1 MADFRPAAVP
11 YNPNADVEP
20 TTQAPNDTLRVQASP
35 QDFGAQIGG
44 AVEKLGA
51 AGERVGGDINDIAIQ
66 RAIKINEASVN
77 AAQAGWFDK
86 TNQLLYDP
94 TLGFYA
100 QKGYGAAQ
108 AYQPTLDKMNDL
120 RQQTMSSLANPQQK
134 LMYDQLTRRQYD
146 WALQSMGR
154 HADEQFNS
162 ALHVDYLGAVEK
174 GGQSAVLAGASG
186 DVGPDSNYGHLVN
199 EIGDMA
205 ESWAIRGQGAGQD
218 AAAKE
223 RQTRVGDVVRN
234 TVMNLLQNGYVDQ
247 AGALLKER
255 QGQMDTLSYQTA
267 FKAYDAKAVSVDAS
281 HYVLGSG
288 AVQPQPDGTIKM
300 APGVQDVAATQ
311 SGKPSVDSMLSAF
324 KQQESGGRDIPN
336 AYQIQPATWQQ
347 YALPTESINNPTD
360 NQTVARR
367 IVQDLSDKYGGDPQR
382 VATAYFSG
390 PGNVAPMAATQ
401 PFAQDKSD
409 ANGQTT
415 SRYVSQFMQNLNKA
429 GVDQEKSTLHAN
441 LADAQAEAIKR
452 YPNDPTKQR
461 QFTSEVNAIYQ
472 VAKNN
477 TTADEAAVKAKNDAA
492 WNDIGKQLG
501 AFNDPAD
508 PKARAGLLK
517 LQDQVNND
525 NSLNPE
531 TRDKVNGQIHS
542 RLNELLEGDAKSYG
556 PGFQAT
562 VEKINRGEITSEAQV
577 QQLYG
582 PDSNIRWAGIEQL
595 KALVK
600 TPFLAKAVDTAL
612 SAGRQHIVYP
622 TDYGSYK
629 LPPDQVGEDLYAR
642 QFEPQLLDQLQTKL
656 NDPNNHLTLAQ
667 LTTERNPD
675 GSLNKND
682 IVGPLIDQV
691 SKMRDRDKAE
701 AAAWDS
707 VRHPT
712 WPDVSQID
720 ATDPQARQEATQQ
733 IGNAYRA
740 FVIHAQQNGQPLD
753 EQGMK
758 DLDDQAAGLLKHLGG
773 KRKPVPTPDDAT
785 VPIMGG
791 GG

>member
-51 AGERVGGDINDIAIQ
+51 AGERVGGDISDIAIQ
-66 RAIKINEASVN
+66 RAIKINEATVN
-77 AAQAGWFDK
+77 AARGDWFNK
-86 TNQLLYDP
+86 TDQLLHDP

-100 QKGYGAAQ
+100 QTGYGAAQ

-120 RQQTMSSLANPQQK
+120 RQQALDSLANPQQK
-134 LMYDQLTRRQYD
+134 LMYDQLTRREYD
-146 WALQSMGR
+146 WNREKMGLHADQQFNHALQ
-154 HADEQFNS
+154 D
-162 ALHVDYLGAVEK
+162 DYQGMVYK
-174 GGQSAVLAGASG
+174 GQQSAILAGSSG
-186 DVGPDSNYGHLVN
+186 DVGPNTKYSTVVDDL
-199 EIGDMA
+199 GDAA
-205 ESWAIRGQGAGQD
+205 ESWAIRGEGKGQD
-218 AAAKE
+218 AATKQ
-223 RQTRVGDVVRN
+223 RQTVVGGVVRN

-255 QGQMDTLSYQTA
+255 QGQMDTLSYQIA
-267 FKAYDAKAVSVDAS
+267 FKAYDAKAVSADAS

-300 APGVQDVAATQ
+300 APGVQDVAAPQ

-415 SRYVSQFMQNLNKA
+415 SRYVTQFMQQLNKA
-429 GVDQEKSTLHAN
+429 GVDQEKSTLHAS

-477 TTADEAAVKAKNDAA
+477 TTADEAAVKAKNDAS
-492 WNDIGKQLG
+492 WNDFGKQLG
-501 AFNDPAD
+501 ALDDPSD
-508 PKARAGLLK
+508 PKVRQGLTQ
-517 LQDQVNND
+517 LQDQVNN
-525 NSLNPE
+525 NAALNPE
-531 TRDKVNGQIHS
+531 TRDKLNSQIHE
-542 RLNELLEGDAKSYG
+542 RLKETLEGDTKTYG
-556 PGFQAT
+556 PGFQDA
-562 VEKINRGEITSEAQV
+562 VGKISRGEITNEAQV

-582 PDSNIRWAGIEQL
+582 GGGIRWAGIEQL
-595 KALVK
+595 KAMVK
-600 TPFLAKAVDTAL
+600 DPFQAKVVDGILADAKD
-612 SAGRQHIVYP
+612 RIVRP
-622 TDYGSYK
+622 NDYGGYK
-629 LPPDQVGEDLYAR
+629 LPPDQDGEDLYAR
-642 QFEPQLLDQLQTKL
+642 QFEPQFLEQLQAKL
-656 NDPNNHLTLAQ
+656 KDPNNHLTISQ
-667 LTTERNPD
+667 LTSERNPD
-675 GSLNKND
+675 GSPNKND
-682 IVGPLIDQV
+682 IVTPLIDQV
-691 SKMRDRDKAE
+691 SKLRDRDKSIHE
-701 AAAWDS
+701 ALDS

-712 WPDVSQID
+712 WPDVSQVD
-720 ATDPQARQEATQQ
+720 ATDIEAVTTAKQQ
-733 IGNAYRA
+733 IKDAYAA
-740 FVIHAQQNGQPLD
+740 FVIHARNNGAPLD
-753 EQGMK
+753 ESGFEELNEESAK
-758 DLDDQAAGLLKHLGG
+758 LLRQIGG
-773 KRKPVPTPDDAT
+773 KRKPVPTPDDAAI
-785 VPIMGG
+785 PITGG